1 MKRIWVA
8 GSTGYLGAFVVEE
21 CLKAEFQVDAL
32 VRRSPERMETLGAN
46 PVVAEATVPDSFAH
60 TLADVD
66 VVISCLG
73 ITRQKDGLSYENV
86 DYQANLNILEAAQS
100 AGVGHFIYV
109 SVFCGEELRHT
120 SMVGA
125 KERFV
130 DALRESGMAYSIVR
144 PTGFFSDMGE
154 FLTMAKA
161 GRVWV
166 FGDGSQ
172 RLNPIHG
179 ADLAEAIVGLV
190 HQPREVLN
198 IGGPEVFT
206 MREIGALAF
215 EAIDEPM
222 KVSSVPMWIARTAER
237 VLPFITPRSFH
248 GPVEMFLAAARL
260 SMEAPCYGSRSLA
273 DYYGEVVT

>member
-1 MKRIWVA
+1 MKRIWIA
-8 GSTGYLGAFVVEE
+8 GSTGYLGAFVVQE
-21 CLKAEFQVDAL
+21 CVDAGFEVDAL
-32 VRRSPERMETLGAN
+32 VRRSPERMEAMGAKA
-46 PVVAEATVPDSFAH
+46 VVAEATIPASFAH
-60 TLADVD
+60 SLDGVD

-73 ITRQKDGLSYENV
+73 ITRQKDGLSYEDV
-86 DYQANLNILEAAQS
+86 DYQANLNILEAAKS

-109 SVFCGEELRHT
+109 SVFRGDELRHT

-130 DALRESGMAYSIVR
+130 EALRKSGIAYSIVR
-144 PTGFFSDMGE
+144 PTGFYSDMGE

-161 GRVWV
+161 GRAWL

-179 ADLAEAIVGLV
+179 ADLAEAIVRLV
-190 HQPREVLN
+190 DQPTEVLN
-198 IGGPEVFT
+198 IGGPEVLT
-206 MREIGALAF
+206 MREIAALAF

-222 KVSSVPMWIARTAER
+222 KVSSVPMWVARAAEH
-237 VLPFITPRSFH
+237 VLPSVTPRSFY

-260 SMEAPCYGSRSLA
+260 SMEAPCYGSRTLA
-273 DYYGEVVT
+273 DYYREVAD